1 MSPHVLPQVSA
12 HGTGAT
18 IPPVDEQVVALKL
31 VTPAGGILELNAEDD
46 PELFK
51 MARVGLGCL
60 GVVTELTLQAV
71 RAQKLQEKTFV
82 ATAKEVAA
90 NHAKWLRGNKHL
102 RYMWLPYTDSVV
114 VVQVRETA
122 AIVSNTDR

>member
-1 MSPHVLPQVSA
+1 
-12 HGTGAT
+12 
-18 IPPVDEQVVALKL
+18 
-31 VTPAGGILELNAEDD
+31 
-46 PELFK
+46 

-71 RAQKLQEKTFV
+71 PVQKLQEKTFV

-90 NHAKWLRGNKHL
+90 NHAKWLRSNKHM

-114 VVQVRETA
+114 VVQVGGGCVFEQCQVMAYITLLQRPVA
-122 AIVSNTDR
+122 KQVLLG

>member
-1 MSPHVLPQVSA
+1 LLQVSA

-71 RAQKLQEKTFV
+71 PAQKLQEKTFV

-114 VVQVRETA
+114 VVQVRETRA
-122 AIVSNTDR
+122 CM

>member
-1 MSPHVLPQVSA
+1 M
-12 HGTGAT
+12 
-18 IPPVDEQVVALKL
+18 KL
-31 VTPAGGILELNAEDD
+31 VTPAGGTLELNAEDD

-71 RAQKLQEKTFV
+71 PAQKLQEKTFV
-82 ATAKEVAA
+82 ASAKEVAR
-90 NHAKWLRGNKHL
+90 NHASWLRSNKHM

-114 VVQVRETA
+114 VVQVSGVCGLHGCRSGVQPGA
-122 AIVSNTDR
+122 CCC